1 MSLPRRLAPALLLA
15 ASTVL
20 PLAYAQDCNPDDQ
33 IWDNVRPSADLSL
46 ALLINRKA
54 HAWIDWK
61 FDMDNLLQ
69 YKAVR
74 EASSAFISSSSISDF
89 L

>member
-15 ASTVL
+15 ATAVL

-46 ALLINRKA
+46 ALLIHRKA
-54 HAWIDWK
+54 HAWTHWK
-61 FDMDNLLQ
+61 SDLDNLLQ
-69 YKAVR
+69 HQAVR
-74 EASSAFISSSSISDF
+74 EASSAFLSSTSI
-89 L
+89 